1 VGSDKP
7 LYDIAA
13 IPAAGA
19 NQLVSTPDGVNN
31 GLINVTP
38 TVFLSGLKYT
48 VDLTPQNLQPS
59 RPPPPDPLFRP
70 LYANDIIYGG
80 GGDGSIHGGAG
91 DDAISGAEALAGTA
105 AADKSFTNNYDNT
118 AARFKS
124 RTMLPVGRTFTVRPR
139 AKAAG

>member
-1 VGSDKP
+1 VGSDEP

-59 RPPPPDPLFRP
+59 QPPPPDPLFRP

-118 AARFKS
+118 ATRFKS